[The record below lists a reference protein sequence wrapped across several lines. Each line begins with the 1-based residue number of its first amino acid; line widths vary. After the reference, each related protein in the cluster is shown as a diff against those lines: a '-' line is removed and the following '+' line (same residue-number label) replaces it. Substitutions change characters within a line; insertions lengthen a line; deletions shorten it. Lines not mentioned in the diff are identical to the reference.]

1 MEVLARA
8 VPTYVAAQ
16 LIGKSE
22 DFIRWGL
29 QQGRLPIGN
38 AVRSSKGLRWSYYI
52 SPKLLSNY
60 TGVTV
65 MTIERMSE
73 EYRGRR
79 KRCL

>member
-1 MEVLARA
+1 MEALARA

-16 LIGKSE
+16 IIGKSE

-38 AVRSSKGLRWSYYI
+38 AVRSSYGSRWSYYI
-52 SPKLLSNY
+52 SPKLLSKY
-60 TGVTV
+60 TGVDV
-65 MTIERMSE
+65 EDINRMAD

-79 KRCL
+79 KW